1 LEIVAAGAKPLP
13 DLLDALKAIPAVGSG
28 VRLIGLLIVLG
39 AKDAEVP
46 LEYGMESLRPRGTY

>member
-28 VRLIGLLIVLG
+28 VLLIVLG

-46 LEYGMESLRPRGTY
+46 LEYGMESLRPRRTY